1 MRLAYRNAQSERV
14 LLMLKRLGSYWR
26 AAKGDTTAGA
36 SILVVAAFVD
46 LLQPWPIKWLVD
58 YVFGSQ
64 TAPLW
69 LTSIWPV
76 LGTENL
82 SGGITAVCLSILV
95 LAILYRCGITIGHF
109 FLVRAGARVV
119 QRLRCHACEHLH
131 RLSVAYHDKTKVGDS
146 LYRVAYDSHA
156 AQALINGAIV
166 PMATGALMLVGA
178 IVIMLQIN
186 VPLTLTTMAAAPLFV
201 LIIRGFSK
209 TIDRQSRQYHES
221 ESALVSS
228 VQESLSSI
236 RAIQAFTL
244 EPQTSESFY
253 AHSKRSLSANE
264 KMTRTQLLYSA
275 CAGLAVSIGTA
286 AVVWVAGHQ
295 VLNGKLSIGDI
306 LVFLA
311 YLGMLYQPM
320 NTFSQSASVIQ
331 SASAQLRRVF
341 EVIDAVPDIQDR
353 PDARTL
359 PTVQGAVEFRNVTFG
374 YEPGRPV
381 LNGINLKTDP
391 GKIVALVGR
400 TGAGKTTMASL
411 LLRFYDPTGG
421 AVLLDGHDLRDLK
434 LSWLRRQV
442 SVVLQDPILFSTTV
456 AENIAYGLPGA
467 TMEQI
472 RKASERAQADDF
484 IRTLPNGY
492 ETILGERGVNL
503 SGGQRQRLSIARAFL
518 KNAPIL
524 VLDEPTS
531 ALDVHTEEALLSALR
546 ELMKGRTTFI
556 IAHRLSTVRQSDL
569 VIVLENG
576 QIIEQGSHDNLM
588 QRDSVYAGMY
598 RSQHGTPGKMY
609 SALYSRS
616 SDDGL
621 LTNEPAST

>member
-1 MRLAYRNAQSERV
+1 
-14 LLMLKRLGSYWR
+14 MLSRLGSYWR
-26 AAKGDTTAGA
+26 AAKGESVAGGA
-36 SILVVAAFVD
+36 ILVLSALVD

-58 YVFGSQ
+58 YVFGDQ
-64 TAPLW
+64 APPPW
-69 LTSIWPV
+69 LTQLWPV
-76 LGTENL
+76 LATDNL
-82 SGGITAVCLSILV
+82 AGGITAVCISILV

-156 AQALINGAIV
+156 AQSLINGAIV
-166 PMATGALMLVGA
+166 PMATGALMLIGA
-178 IVIMLQIN
+178 VVIMLQIN
-186 VPLTLTTMAAAPLFV
+186 VALTLTTMAAAPLFI

-209 TIDRQSRQYHES
+209 TIDRQSRRYHES

-244 EPQTSESFY
+244 EPQTSDKFY
-253 AHSKRSLSANE
+253 EQSRRSLSANE
-264 KMTRTQLLYSA
+264 KMTRTQLIYSA

-295 VLNGKLSIGDI
+295 VLNGNLSVGDI

-341 EVIDAVPDIQDR
+341 DVIDAVPEIQDK
-353 PDARTL
+353 PNARTL
-359 PTVQGAVEFRNVTFG
+359 QTVRGTVEFRNTSFA
-374 YEPGRPV
+374 YEPSRPV
-381 LNGINLKTDP
+381 LRDINLKADP
-391 GKIVALVGR
+391 GQIVALVGR

-411 LLRFYDPTGG
+411 LLRFYDPTQGG
-421 AVLLDGHDLRDLK
+421 VLLDGHNLRDLK
-434 LSWLRRQV
+434 LSWLRQQV
-442 SVVLQDPILFSTTV
+442 SVVLQDPILFSTSV

-467 TMEQI
+467 TPDQI
-472 RKASERAQADDF
+472 RKAALRAQADEF
-484 IRTLPNGY
+484 IRALPNGY
-492 ETILGERGVNL
+492 DTILGERGVNL

-531 ALDVHTEEALLSALR
+531 ALDVHTEEALLSALK
-546 ELMKGRTTFI
+546 ELMTGRTTFI
-556 IAHRLSTVRQSDL
+556 IAHRLSTVRQADL
-569 VIVLENG
+569 VVVLENG
-576 QIIEQGSHDNLM
+576 SIIEQDSHENLM
-588 QRDSVYAGMY
+588 DRDSVYASMY
-598 RSQHGTPGKMY
+598 RSQHR
-609 SALYSRS
+609 SDSRAT
-616 SDDGL
+616 DAPIF
-621 LTNEPAST
+621 T

>member
-1 MRLAYRNAQSERV
+1 VRLADRDAEGESV
-14 LLMLKRLGSYWR
+14 LLMLARLATYWR
-26 AAKGDTTAGA
+26 AAKGETAAGA
-36 SILVVAAFVD
+36 GILVASAFVD
-46 LLQPWPIKWLVD
+46 LLQPWPIKWLID
-58 YVFGSQ
+58 YVFGNQ
-64 TAPLW
+64 KAPDW
-69 LTSIWPV
+69 LISIWPV
-76 LGTENL
+76 MGTENVA
-82 SGGITAVCLSILV
+82 GGITAVCVSILV
-95 LAILYRCGITIGHF
+95 LAVLYRCGITVGHF

-131 RLSVAYHDKTKVGDS
+131 RLSVAYHDRTKVGDS

-166 PMATGALMLVGA
+166 PMANGTLMLIGA
-178 IVIMLQIN
+178 VIIMLQIN
-186 VPLTLTTMAAAPLFV
+186 VALTLTTMAAAPLFV

-209 TIDRQSRQYHES
+209 SIDQQSRRYHES
-221 ESALVSS
+221 ESALVST

-244 EPQTSESFY
+244 EPQTTDRFY
-253 AHSKRSLSANE
+253 EQSKRSLEANE
-264 KMTRTQLLYSA
+264 RMTRTQLVYSA

-295 VLNGKLSIGDI
+295 VMNGSLSVGDI

-331 SASAQLRRVF
+331 SASAQLKRVF
-341 EVIDAVPDIQDR
+341 EIIDAVPDIQDR
-353 PDARTL
+353 PNAGTL
-359 PTVQGAVEFRNVTFG
+359 TKVRGSVEFRDVSFA
-374 YEPGRPV
+374 YEPGHDV
-381 LNGINLKTDP
+381 LRGINLKTEP
-391 GKIVALVGR
+391 GQIIALVGR

-411 LLRFYDPTGG
+411 LLRFYDPTEG

-434 LSWLRRQV
+434 TSWLRQQV

-467 TMEQI
+467 SMDQI
-472 RKASERAQADDF
+472 RKAAIRAQADEF
-484 IRTLPNGY
+484 ISALPNGY

-503 SGGQRQRLSIARAFL
+503 SGGQRQRLSIARSFL

-531 ALDVHTEEALLSALR
+531 ALDVHTEEALLAALR
-546 ELMKGRTTFI
+546 ELMRGRTTFV
-556 IAHRLSTVRQSDL
+556 IAHRLSTVRQADL
-569 VIVLENG
+569 VVVLENG
-576 QIIEQGSHDNLM
+576 RIVERGGHDELVA
-588 QRDSVYAGMY
+588 RDSVYAGMY
-598 RSQHGTPGKMY
+598 RSQHGLTTH
-609 SALYSRS
+609 RS
-616 SDDGL
+616 TEAVLS
-621 LTNEPAST
+621 

>member
-1 MRLAYRNAQSERV
+1 MRLAHWNAESERL
-14 LLMLKRLGSYWR
+14 LLMLSRLAAYWR
-26 AAKGDTTAGA
+26 AAKGETVTGA
-36 SILVVAAFVD
+36 ALLVLAASVE

-58 YVFGSQ
+58 YVFGTQ
-64 TAPLW
+64 PTPHW
-69 LTSIWPV
+69 LANIWPV
-76 LGTENL
+76 LGTDNL
-82 SGGITAVCLSILV
+82 AGGITAVCTSILL
-95 LAILYRCGITIGHF
+95 LAILYRCGLTIGHF

-166 PMATGALMLVGA
+166 PIASGTLMLIGA
-178 IVIMLQIN
+178 VIIMLQIN
-186 VPLTLTTMAAAPLFV
+186 LVLTLTTLAAAPLFI
-201 LIIRGFSK
+201 LIIRGFGK
-209 TIDRQSRQYHES
+209 TIDRQSRRYHES

-244 EPQTSESFY
+244 EPQTSEKFY
-253 AHSKRSLSANE
+253 QQSKLSLSANE

-295 VLNGKLSIGDI
+295 VLNGNLSIGDI

-353 PDARTL
+353 PHARTL
-359 PTVQGAVEFRNVTFG
+359 PTLRGSVEFQHVSFS

-381 LNGINLKTDP
+381 LDGINLKAEP
-391 GKIVALVGR
+391 GQIVALVGR
-400 TGAGKTTMASL
+400 TGAGKTTLASL
-411 LLRFYDPTGG
+411 LLRFYDPTDG

-434 LSWLRRQV
+434 LSWVRGQI

-467 TMEQI
+467 TMDQI
-472 RKASERAQADDF
+472 RKASERAQADEF

-492 ETILGERGVNL
+492 ETVLGERGVNL

-531 ALDVHTEEALLSALR
+531 ALDVHTEEALLFALK

-569 VIVLENG
+569 VVVLENG
-576 QIIEQGSHDNLM
+576 HIIEKGSHSALL

-598 RSQHGTPGKMY
+598 SSQHETRAP
-609 SALYSRS
+609 SSLVPAL
-616 SDDGL
+616 
-621 LTNEPAST
+621 P

>member
-1 MRLAYRNAQSERV
+1 MWLAHRHAQSKGL
-14 LLMLKRLGSYWR
+14 LLMLSRLGSYWR
-26 AAKGDTTAGA
+26 AAKGESVAGGA
-36 SILVVAAFVD
+36 ILVLSALVD

-58 YVFGSQ
+58 YVFGDQ
-64 TAPLW
+64 APPPW
-69 LTSIWPV
+69 LTQLWPV
-76 LGTENL
+76 LATDNL
-82 SGGITAVCLSILV
+82 AGGITAVCISILV

-156 AQALINGAIV
+156 AQSLINGAIV
-166 PMATGALMLVGA
+166 PMATGALMLIGA
-178 IVIMLQIN
+178 VVIMLQIN
-186 VPLTLTTMAAAPLFV
+186 VALTLTTMAAAPLFI

-209 TIDRQSRQYHES
+209 TIDRQSRRYHES

-244 EPQTSESFY
+244 EPQTSDKFY
-253 AHSKRSLSANE
+253 EQSRRSLSANE
-264 KMTRTQLLYSA
+264 KMTRTQLIYSA

-295 VLNGKLSIGDI
+295 VLNGNLSVGDI

-341 EVIDAVPDIQDR
+341 DVIDAVPEIQDK
-353 PDARTL
+353 PNARTL
-359 PTVQGAVEFRNVTFG
+359 QTVRGTVEFRNTSFA
-374 YEPGRPV
+374 YEPSRPV
-381 LNGINLKTDP
+381 LRDINLKADP
-391 GKIVALVGR
+391 GQIVALVGR

-411 LLRFYDPTGG
+411 LLRFYDPTQGG
-421 AVLLDGHDLRDLK
+421 VLLDGHNLRDLK
-434 LSWLRRQV
+434 LSWLRQQV
-442 SVVLQDPILFSTTV
+442 SVVLQDPILFSTSV

-467 TMEQI
+467 TPDQI
-472 RKASERAQADDF
+472 RKAALRAQADEF
-484 IRTLPNGY
+484 IRALPNGY
-492 ETILGERGVNL
+492 DTILGERGVNL

-531 ALDVHTEEALLSALR
+531 ALDVHTEEALLSALK
-546 ELMKGRTTFI
+546 ELMTGRTTFI
-556 IAHRLSTVRQSDL
+556 IAHRLSTVRQADL

-576 QIIEQGSHDNLM
+576 SIIEQDSHENLM
-588 QRDSVYAGMY
+588 DRDSVYASMY
-598 RSQHGTPGKMY
+598 RSQHR
-609 SALYSRS
+609 SDSRAT
-616 SDDGL
+616 DAPIF
-621 LTNEPAST
+621 T